1 MSERT
6 PETEHLLDRLEKLDT
21 LAESRAEDRKRL
33 KVIEL
38 KQQLWD
44 ALERDNVERARQ
56 CLEDWNTLKPDN
68 KEHTHHDRIIGDH
81 ERIIEL
87 RSKLADALERGE
99 PDEAGRYLE
108 EWREL
113 KPHDDMLWAYKR
125 RIEGVRKRLAEEE
138 EEGEPPREKEKA
150 LEGEKAAPTLEG
162 PVSERDWGWSMEAWQ
177 PLAVLLSLALAASA
191 LLVSCLS
198 LVRPL
203 RATPLGPPPTETSF
217 MAVTSAP
224 SPTITLTP
232 GPTVTIAPTSTR
244 SQTEEP
250 SPAPP
255 MPNLDAIE
263 WRLQVLPGTGI
274 RVGDDATF
282 SAVITASTPV
292 TMPNRFGVQF
302 LMGDN
307 ALRPIALVLS
317 EQDELVLGAGD
328 VLTGSVAFALN
339 RHLPGT
345 YSASL
350 IYRHVDDTIHV
361 PERGDPLTIDLDT
374 VPTDDPDEVN
384 RFYDGALVSF
394 AEPVPEEVAAGDT
407 VTFTIRLDGAW
418 GAEPW
423 KPRLH
428 VLALNVKD
436 GSLHDFGMTFGE
448 QEIDADGN
456 ITSVAFQSGGKIPPA
471 GDYEAWIVY
480 DYLFHGPDKLGQYF
494 ARVRGIKRD
503 WEEIHFAVSQ

>member
-6 PETEHLLDRLEKLDT
+6 PETKDLLDRLEKLDT
-21 LAESRAEDRKRL
+21 VAERRAEDRKRL

-44 ALERDNVERARQ
+44 ALERDNIERARQ
-56 CLEDWNTLKPDN
+56 CLEDWKTLEPDN
-68 KEHTHHDRIIGDH
+68 REHIHYDRIIGNH
-81 ERIIEL
+81 VRIIEL
-87 RSKLADALERGE
+87 RSELADALERGK

-113 KPHDDMLWAYKR
+113 KPHDDMLWAYKW
-125 RIEGVRKRLAEEE
+125 RIEGVRKRLAEEK
-138 EEGEPPREKEKA
+138 EEGEPPREKEKT

-162 PVSERDWGWSMEAWQ
+162 PVSERDWGRSMEAWQ
-177 PLAVLLSLALAASA
+177 PLAVLLSLVLAASA
-191 LLVSCLS
+191 LLLSCVS

-203 RATPLGPPPTETSF
+203 RATPLGPPATETSF
-217 MAVTSAP
+217 MDVTSAP

-232 GPTVTIAPTSTR
+232 GPAVTIAPTSTPT
-244 SQTEEP
+244 QTEEP

-263 WRLQVLPGTGI
+263 WSLQVVPGAGI
-274 RVGDDATF
+274 RVGEYVTF
-282 SAVITASTPV
+282 TAVITARAPV
-292 TMPNRFGVQF
+292 TMSNHFGVE
-302 LMGDN
+302 LLTDDN
-307 ALRPIALVLS
+307 ALRPIPLGIGERGQLVL
-317 EQDELVLGAGD
+317 EVGD
-328 VLTGSVAFALN
+328 VVAGSVASTLN

-350 IYRHVDDTIHV
+350 IYRHVDDIVHM
-361 PERGDPLTIDLDT
+361 PGRGDPLTIDLDT

-384 RFYDGALVSF
+384 KFYDGALVSF
-394 AEPVPEEVAAGDT
+394 AEPLPEEVAAGDT
-407 VTFTIRLDGAW
+407 VTFTIRLDGSW
-418 GAEPW
+418 GVAPW

-436 GSLHDFGMTFGE
+436 ASLHDFGMTFGE
-448 QEIDADGN
+448 EEIDAGGN
-456 ITSVAFQSGGKIPPA
+456 ITSVTFQSGGKIPPA

-480 DYLFHGPDKLGQYF
+480 DYLFHDPDKLGQYF
-494 ARVRGIKRD
+494 ARVRGIERE
-503 WEEIHFAVSQ
+503 WEEIGFTVSQ